1 MTAYIFAGLYFVL
14 ILLGMVLVIM
24 WGISILV

>member
-1 MTAYIFAGLYFVL
+1 VTANIFGGLYVFL
-14 ILLGMVLVIM
+14 ILLGMVLVII

>member
-1 MTAYIFAGLYFVL
+1 MTANIFAGLYFFL
-14 ILLGMVLVIM
+14 ILLGMVILII

>member
-1 MTAYIFAGLYFVL
+1 VTANIFAGLYVFL
-14 ILLGMVLVIM
+14 ILLGMVLVII